1 MSGFYLL
8 HRGWMDHPVF
18 GREEFTQRTAWVW
31 LIENVAWKDT
41 QHRIGGKLV
50 PVRRGQIAITV
61 RELAERWRWSKSRVD
76 RFLKLLR
83 DAGMIRAESGTEAA
97 RSKLIITLCNYEKYQ
112 ALRDSDEPL
121 CGTEA
126 GQERDKN
133 GTLKNEGNEE
143 TNSSDA
149 DASGAADATP
159 VRPGDVKAEIFGTL
173 LKALAKLSGKKP
185 DALRPALGRL
195 CSAYTDAVV
204 FEALQV
210 TIREGPVDPLGYL
223 HALVNGKAQRP
234 RYGKPQRTEQSDRNA
249 ILDGLADEL
258 EGGGPPAGHGHGSAA
273 PILLAAYRG

>member
-121 CGTEA
+121 GGTEA

-149 DASGAADATP
+149 HASDAAGAAQPEGGEKVIDL
-159 VRPGDVKAEIFGTL
+159 KARIFGPAREWLVARAGVTDQKARKLLGQWCRDYGDGATL
-173 LKALAKLSGKKP
+173 Q
-185 DALRPALGRL
+185 
-195 CSAYTDAVV
+195 
-204 FEALQV
+204 ALQNAARASPEEPISWITGV
-210 TIREGPVDPLGYL
+210 LRGTAGKRFGQPFSTVEMLGDMADDDRSRRARAEADLTAPYY
-223 HALVNGKAQRP
+223 ALPGA
-234 RYGKPQRTEQSDRNA
+234 
-249 ILDGLADEL
+249 
-258 EGGGPPAGHGHGSAA
+258 
-273 PILLAAYRG
+273 